1 MKQFGLIGDPIDH
14 SLSPKMF
21 KAAYGGA
28 YPYKLIER
36 KGFEASWKRFI
47 EAYDGINIT
56 APYKEL
62 ALEKVGIVT
71 PECIRI
77 GATNLVL
84 KNSGTTVAYNSDYRG
99 VKQMMEQISI
109 QDEIDFKGK
118 NALIIGCGGAGK
130 AAAVAMIDLG
140 MNISLLNRTQE
151 KAEEFCRHLNRN
163 YENIPP
169 VTIAGLDDTVRG
181 FDWAD
186 VIVYTLPRP
195 IPQLYDIRRLPR
207 RTEKKLIIEA
217 NYRKPSFDKILL
229 KEIIESGRRCE
240 YVSGRQWLA
249 YQAYTG
255 YGLFTGET
263 PDLETI
269 LSVF

>member
-28 YPYKLIER
+28 YPYRLIER
-36 KGFEASWKRFI
+36 KGFEASWNRFI
-47 EAYDGINIT
+47 EAYDGINVT
-56 APYKEL
+56 APYKEI
-62 ALEKVGIVT
+62 ALSKVGIVT

-84 KNSGTTVAYNSDYRG
+84 KNAGTTVAYNSDYRG
-99 VKQMMEQISI
+99 VKLLMEHLAA
-109 QDEIDFKGK
+109 QDSLTLKGE
-118 NALIIGCGGAGK
+118 NALIVGCGGAAK
-130 AAAVAMIDLG
+130 AAAVAMLDLG
-140 MNISLLNRTQE
+140 LSISLLNRTQE
-151 KAEEFCRHLNRN
+151 KAEDFCRHLNRH

-169 VTIAGLDDTVRG
+169 VTIAGLDDLVRA

-186 VIVYTLPRP
+186 VIIYTLPRP
-195 IPQLYDIRRLPR
+195 IPQLYDIRRTPR
-207 RTEKKLIIEA
+207 RTGRKLIIEA
-217 NYRKPSFDKILL
+217 NYRKPSFDKALL
-229 KEIIESGRRCE
+229 KEIEASSRKCE
-240 YVSGRQWLA
+240 YISGRQWLA

-263 PDLETI
+263 PDLKTI